1 MLYIV
6 QTSLGTLCTD
16 ALPQM
21 QITFQHIKSPLFFW
35 KDNKC
40 PWPLECEEQ
49 SKAELRPC
57 PGDSLCSLHLIC
69 HSKWAIGMNLRFNLN
84 WCVNRRCRWSW
95 RLTELSAERFFST
108 KTLGRQTW
116 SGWIGQFQRDLLPR
130 MDFYM
135 QAYNIGRLHFHTL
148 LYSWVN
154 EASEFQHLL
163 THHEE
168 CVARAMA
175 LCEGNFMKQTANSL
189 LANIG
194 GKCG

>member
-1 MLYIV
+1 MWR
-6 QTSLGTLCTD
+6 
-16 ALPQM
+16 A
-21 QITFQHIKSPLFFW
+21 
-35 KDNKC
+35 
-40 PWPLECEEQ
+40 EQ
-49 SKAELRPC
+49 SRAQ
-57 PGDSLCSLHLIC
+57 
-69 HSKWAIGMNLRFNLN
+69 AISGWLTLQFTLNLPFQMSNWRFLRFNLN
-84 WCVNRRCRWSW
+84 WCLNRRCRWSW